1 MNQTYSFVPDKAYFQ
16 ELLRPWK
23 LISFSVAMS
32 WLIYGALN
40 YNIMDWDVGVTL
52 LMGVF
57 TYLMA
62 PWSVYV
68 IFSSIRYRP
77 KYWYLQIAIALLAA
91 LFVVDW
97 VYMIYH
103 ELAGN
108 QTLRDA
114 NFYASMPL
122 YFLAGSVWLY
132 RGTLSELWLNIK
144 KVI

>member
-1 MNQTYSFVPDKAYFQ
+1 MNQTYSFIPDKAYFQ

-52 LMGVF
+52 IMGVC

-68 IFSSIRYRP
+68 IFSSIRYRQ
-77 KYWYLQIAIALLAA
+77 KYWYMQIAAALLAA

-103 ELAGN
+103 TLAGN
-108 QTLRDA
+108 QTLREA

-122 YFLAGSVWLY
+122 YFLAGSAWLY
-132 RGTLSELWLNIK
+132 RGTLSELWLNFK
-144 KVI
+144 KVT